1 MVAQLG
7 KDLILDIEDDL
18 LAGTYNAVGG
28 FRSNSFT
35 INGESVEITNKGSN
49 GFREF
54 LDGAGIRSLS
64 ASGSGVF
71 EDDVT
76 FAGVNDKVLA
86 GTIANWRITVPGLGT
101 YTGKFHIGSLE
112 MAGEH
117 NGEVTYSISLESA
130 GAITFAAV

>member
-7 KDLILDIEDDL
+7 KDLILGIGDGGSPE
-18 LAGTYNAVGG
+18 AFQMVGG

-35 INGESVEITNKGSN
+35 INGESVEITNKGSG

-71 EDDVT
+71 EDDAV
-76 FAGVNDKVLA
+76 FADVNGKVMA
-86 GTIANWRITVPGLGT
+86 GTIANWQITVPDFGT

-117 NGEVTYSISLESA
+117 NGEVTYTISLESA
-130 GAITFAAV
+130 GAIIYSAL